1 VGQLKQMHIDCTDGD
16 CQVPSMIE
24 SCYMQKD
31 NVSYYEEDD
40 TNLDSSDPN
49 DTDTQQNIDMDSH
62 H

>member
-1 VGQLKQMHIDCTDGD
+1 MHIDCTDGD